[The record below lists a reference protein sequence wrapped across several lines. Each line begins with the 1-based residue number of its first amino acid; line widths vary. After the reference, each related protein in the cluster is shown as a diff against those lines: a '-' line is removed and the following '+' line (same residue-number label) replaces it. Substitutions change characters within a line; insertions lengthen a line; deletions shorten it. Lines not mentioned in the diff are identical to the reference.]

1 MLSPN
6 SSQDFKTVT
15 HYFISICE
23 KIQGACKRTTRTH
36 CVAVA
41 FGALIVMALNAASLT
56 AAAHGIDTYP
66 EPDVAASEPGAEAPE
81 VVSAAATGAS
91 TGCGKRAIHTG
102 VFNLHTTD
110 GDKRYRTFLVE
121 VPAEYNPSRAYSLNF
136 VFHGA
141 GGSSSQSYSW
151 GLQNVTGAS
160 ENGIFVFPDGINFQH
175 YGVGWDDT
183 RNGYDMPFF
192 DNMVKAL
199 EADFCVNRARVF
211 VAGFS
216 WGGDFVTALVCN
228 RGNTIRA
235 AAANSTTDE
244 FNDASK
250 YYTYQGLPCSTTVH
264 PALRFEH
271 AVGGDAEYPAPR
283 FASTSAL
290 YRHLNS
296 CSSASA
302 SAHSSTSVMSCVSY
316 KSCTKEY
323 VECSFR
329 SSIGHA
335 LPPNWAKDTW
345 AFFQG
350 FP

>member
-1 MLSPN
+1 M
-6 SSQDFKTVT
+6 T
-15 HYFISICE
+15 HNFISICQR
-23 KIQGACKRTTRTH
+23 IQGAFNRTARRRYA
-36 CVAVA
+36 AVA
-41 FGALIVMALNAASLT
+41 LGALVATALNAISPT
-56 AAAHGIDTYP
+56 AAAYGIDTYP
-66 EPDVAASEPGAEAPE
+66 LPDAVATEPAAVAPE
-81 VVSAAATGAS
+81 AVDAAPTGVSS
-91 TGCGKRAIHTG
+91 GCGKRAIHTG

-121 VPAEYNPSRAYSLNF
+121 VPAEYNPSHGYSLNF

-151 GLQNVTGAS
+151 GLQSVAGAS

-183 RNGYDMPFF
+183 KNGYDLPFF
-192 DNMVKAL
+192 DNMVKTL

-244 FNDASK
+244 FNDAAK

-271 AVGGDAEYPAPR
+271 AVGGDGAYTAPR
-283 FASTSAL
+283 FASTSQL

-296 CSSASA
+296 CSSASVGA
-302 SAHSSTSVMSCVSY
+302 PSSTSAMSCVSY

-323 VECSFR
+323 VECPFKA
-329 SSIGHA
+329 SIGHA

-345 AFFQG
+345 AFFQT

>member
-1 MLSPN
+1 M
-6 SSQDFKTVT
+6 TI
-15 HYFISICE
+15 YFNSICE
-23 KIQGACKRTTRTH
+23 RIQDAFNRTARKR
-36 CVAVA
+36 CIAVA
-41 FGALIVMALNAASLT
+41 LGALVAMALNATSPT
-56 AAAHGIDTYP
+56 AAAYGVDTYP
-66 EPDVAASEPGAEAPE
+66 QPDAASTEPAAVAPE
-81 VVSAAATGAS
+81 AVDAAPTGES
-91 TGCGKRAIHTG
+91 SGCGKRAIHTG

-121 VPAEYNPSRAYSLNF
+121 VPAEYNPSHAYSLNF

-141 GGSSSQSYSW
+141 GGNSWQSYSW
-151 GLQNVTGAS
+151 GLQSVAGAS

-183 RNGYDMPFF
+183 KNGYDMPFF

-199 EADFCVNRARVF
+199 EADFCVNKARVF

-216 WGGDFVTALVCN
+216 WGGDFVTALVCS

-244 FNDASK
+244 FRDVSK
-250 YYTYQGLPCSTTVH
+250 YYTYTGLPCSATVH

-271 AVGGDAEYPAPR
+271 AVGGDAAYPAPR
-283 FASTSAL
+283 FASTSQL

-296 CSSASA
+296 CSSASVGV
-302 SAHSSTSVMSCVSY
+302 HSSTSAMSCVSY

-323 VECSFR
+323 VECSFH

-345 AFFQG
+345 AFFQS

>member
-1 MLSPN
+1 
-6 SSQDFKTVT
+6 VT
-15 HYFISICE
+15 HHFISIFE
-23 KIQGACKRTTRTH
+23 RIHGAFKRTAPARYI
-36 CVAVA
+36 AVA
-41 FGALIVMALNAASLT
+41 FGALVAMVLCATSLT
-56 AAAHGIDTYP
+56 AAAYGIDTYP
-66 EPDVAASEPGAEAPE
+66 EPDGVTAEPAAVAPE
-81 VVSAAATGAS
+81 VAVAAATGVS
-91 TGCGKRAIHTG
+91 SGCGRRAIHTG

-110 GDKRYRTFLVE
+110 GAGRTRTFLLE
-121 VPAEYNPSRAYSLNF
+121 VPAVYNQSHAYSLNF

-141 GGSSSQSYSW
+141 AGNSSQSYSW
-151 GLQNVTGAS
+151 GLQNVAGAS
-160 ENGIFVFPDGINFQH
+160 ENGIFVFPDGINFQN
-175 YGVGWDDT
+175 YGVGWDD
-183 RNGYDMPFF
+183 RKNGYDMPFF
-192 DNMVKAL
+192 DNMVKVL

-216 WGGDFVTALVCN
+216 WGGDFVTALVCS

-244 FNDASK
+244 FRDVSK

-271 AVGGDAEYPAPR
+271 AVGGDGAYPAPR
-283 FASTSAL
+283 FATTSQL
-290 YRHLNS
+290 FRHLNS
-296 CSSASA
+296 CSSASV
-302 SAHSSTSVMSCVSY
+302 SVRSSTSAMSCVSY

-323 VECSFR
+323 VECPFH

>member
-1 MLSPN
+1 
-6 SSQDFKTVT
+6 VT
-15 HYFISICE
+15 HYLLFICE
-23 KIQGACKRTTRTH
+23 RTRSAFKRTARTH
-36 CVAVA
+36 YAALAFSTLVA
-41 FGALIVMALNAASLT
+41 MALSATSLT
-56 AAAHGIDTYP
+56 AAGYGIDTYP
-66 EPDVAASEPGAEAPE
+66 EPDGVTAEPAAVAPE
-81 VVSAAATGAS
+81 LASAARTGAS
-91 TGCGKRAIHTG
+91 PGCGKRALHTG

-110 GDKRYRTFLVE
+110 GARRNRTFLVE
-121 VPAEYNPSRAYSLNF
+121 VPAVYNPSRAYSLNF

-141 GGSSSQSYSW
+141 GGNASQSYSW

-160 ENGIFVFPDGINFQH
+160 ENGIFVFPDGINYQH
-175 YGVGWDDT
+175 YGIGWDDAK
-183 RNGYDMPFF
+183 NGYDMPFF

-199 EADFCVNRARVF
+199 EADFCVNQARVF

-216 WGGDFVTALVCN
+216 WGGDFVTALVCS

-244 FNDASK
+244 YRDASK

-271 AVGGDAEYPAPR
+271 AVGGDAAYPAPR

-296 CSSASA
+296 CNSASVGV
-302 SAHSSTSVMSCVSY
+302 HSSTSAMSCVSY

-323 VECSFR
+323 VECSFHA
-329 SSIGHA
+329 SIGHA
-335 LPPNWAKDTW
+335 IPPNWAKDTW
-345 AFFQG
+345 GFFQS